1 MGRII
6 YTAEA
11 APFASGDALETF
23 ESRDFRVASG
33 GVCWI
38 IRDNRHISCELF
50 VKTLEYSDCTTVANF
65 RNSLQSIPN
74 HCLVSRL
81 TKKHFLLAAVET
93 SYSL

>member
-65 RNSLQSIPN
+65 RNSLQS
-74 HCLVSRL
+74 
-81 TKKHFLLAAVET
+81 T
-93 SYSL
+93 SYWQQSRPAIRFETREMKN